1 MTFYGNRRLTTVTIL
16 DIKVD
21 DGVKEVFFEGLK
33 DCDVIEVKIQSVGR
47 CPNVERLYTARM
59 YRNISISNNTF
70 PNVNRVNSDSKYFLS
85 GNVLIEHY
93 DVQDIYILKNTFCK
107 KKGENIDLKNVNRI
121 KDYAFVNCCSGNVTN
136 VSEQILCDYKACLSV
151 QGYLS
156 VAGCGWRT
164 YVREYYD
171 DRKQYNPG
179 TYYIY

>member
-1 MTFYGNRRLTTVTIL
+1 MTKLELKIPQPGVTFYGNRRLTTVTIL

-33 DCDVIEVKIQSVGR
+33 DCDAIEVKIQSDCR
-47 CPNVERLYTARM
+47 CPSVERLYISENV
-59 YRNISISNNTF
+59 RNISISNNTF

-136 VSEQILCDYKACLSV
+136 VSEQILCDYHNGA
-151 QGYLS
+151 
-156 VAGCGWRT
+156 
-164 YVREYYD
+164 
-171 DRKQYNPG
+171 
-179 TYYIY
+179 